1 MSLVVAEA
9 TPDGARIVSDTRV
22 LHPGRPLAYKTGT
35 LKAIVLRRDLTVC
48 FTGEVEAGLGAI
60 RQVAS
65 DLYGGRDVEGLLST
79 LQGQSRQRSVD
90 FLVAADGR
98 GWQLARIREGAIDRA
113 LESTW
118 IGDQEAFERFQS
130 TRLSAP
136 EPFTEALEA
145 GLGPGLNSMR
155 RLGNAMDAVIADSTI
170 ESVDH
175 FCVRVARGREGFEYM
190 GSMFVF
196 VGRDFELSD
205 GDEVIS
211 KMAQPVEE
219 GGFAVTVVEP
229 AHPGTPALGLSF
241 PRAQLGM
248 LFLPLEYDQ
257 AQVIE
262 HVSPNDYARLVQ
274 ERFGVAM
281 KDPPMRYA

>member
-9 TPDGARIVSDTRV
+9 TSDGARIVSDTRV

-35 LKAIVLRRDLTVC
+35 LKAVVLRRDLTVC

-60 RQVAS
+60 RQIAG
-65 DLYGGRDVEGLLST
+65 DLYGGEDVEGLLST
-79 LQGQSRQRSVD
+79 LQGQSKQRTVE
-90 FLVAADGR
+90 FLVAADGE
-98 GWQLARIREGAIDRA
+98 GWQLTRIRDGVIERG

-136 EPFTEALEA
+136 EPFAEALEA
-145 GLGPGLNSMR
+145 GLGPGPKSMM
-155 RLGNAMDAVIADSTI
+155 RLGNAMNAVIADSTI

-175 FCVRVARGREGFEYM
+175 FCVRVARGKDGFEYLAYV
-190 GSMFVF
+190 FVF

-205 GDEVIS
+205 GDELIS

-241 PRAQLGM
+241 PRAHLGM

-262 HVSPNDYARLVQ
+262 DVSPNDYARVVQ

-281 KDPPMRYA
+281 KDPSMRYA